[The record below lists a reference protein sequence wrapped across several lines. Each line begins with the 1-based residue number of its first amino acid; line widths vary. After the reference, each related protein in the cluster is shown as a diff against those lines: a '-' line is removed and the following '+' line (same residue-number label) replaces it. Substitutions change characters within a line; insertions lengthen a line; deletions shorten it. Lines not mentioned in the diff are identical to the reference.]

1 MTKTPQLS
9 VDDDFSL
16 NPLSKVALTSILNA
30 FNEDPESAYSALPW
44 LDKNKEIRQQIR
56 DMLFDVESQVN
67 SDEIHFWSITHAES
81 NEFVGLIG
89 LGDEL
94 QLLHSNYNLGY
105 WVRSKFRRQGITI
118 RSVNAILQW
127 LNSRNDFFRI
137 EITVHP
143 HNIAGLAT
151 AASVCNDWD
160 GELVEEFIGIEI
172 SNRTVPHRIHIID
185 INRGGNN

>member
-16 NPLSKVALTSILNA
+16 NPLSKVALTPILNA

-67 SDEIHFWSITHAES
+67 SDEIHFWSITHVES

-127 LNSRNDFFRI
+127 LNSRNEFFRI

>member
-16 NPLSKVALTSILNA
+16 NPLSKVALTPILNA

-105 WVRSKFRRQGITI
+105 WVRSKFRRQGITF

-127 LNSRNDFFRI
+127 LNSRNEFFRI